1 MNQGNKRTS
10 REKKVLSH
18 LKAFSGRNDFIRR
31 VFGSFGLFSLCLL
44 LSACPSNPPVNQDT
58 GSLQVFISGLPP
70 EAEANVTVTGP
81 DNYTAEVEG
90 SRTLTGLATGRY
102 TVSVD
107 SVTYASETYPGSLP
121 GSRAS
126 AELEVAQDALSE
138 VTVAYSSVGVVE
150 AGEIAP
156 GVTRS
161 GMLSPGT
168 VDDYTF
174 SGTEGVPL
182 AFSFAGT
189 KEESS
194 ATYEVSIF
202 QADDLA
208 TPLYAERYGTSNSY
222 PYKSNNPVVGFT
234 PPANG
239 DYVLR
244 VGTQRSELRYTVK
257 GSYLSGTL
265 DERRTPTR
273 LAAGE
278 LVLGA
283 VTAGSVDRYLFS
295 ATTAE
300 AVTLMFDYEEGA
312 AIYLVEILPEGSAE
326 VLFSERVGTANNMRE
341 LTFTPPATGDYL
353 LRVAG
358 QDSVLRYSLGL
369 EK

>member
-1 MNQGNKRTS
+1 M
-10 REKKVLSH
+10 
-18 LKAFSGRNDFIRR
+18 
-31 VFGSFGLFSLCLL
+31 
-44 LSACPSNPPVNQDT
+44 
-58 GSLQVFISGLPP
+58 QVTISGLPP

-81 DNYTAEVEG
+81 DDYRAEVER
-90 SRTLTGLATGRY
+90 SRTLTGLPTGRY
-102 TVSVD
+102 TVSVN
-107 SVTYASETYPGSLP
+107 SVVYADETYPGSLP

-126 AELEVAQDALSE
+126 AELEVAQDAVSE
-138 VTVAYSSVGVVE
+138 VSVSYASVGVVG

-161 GMLSPGT
+161 GVLSPGT

-174 SGTEGVPL
+174 SGSEGVPL
-182 AFSFAGT
+182 AFGFAGT
-189 KEESS
+189 REESS

-202 QADDLA
+202 RGDDLA

-234 PPANG
+234 PPATG

-244 VGTQRSELRYTVK
+244 IGTQRSELRYTVRA
-257 GSYLSGTL
+257 SYLSGTAE
-265 DERRTPTR
+265 ERRTPRR
-273 LAAGE
+273 LEAGE

-283 VTAGSVDRYLFS
+283 VTADSVDSYLFS

-312 AIYLVEILPEGSAE
+312 AIYLVEILREDSAE

-353 LRVAG
+353 LRVTG